1 MADFCSKHVSVQT
14 PAVPVWERL
23 CFGFFFSEVIPFN
36 SLGVKMDLLLGN
48 DGDGGCVVGFHVIH
62 NQKF

>member
-1 MADFCSKHVSVQT
+1 MLWF
-14 PAVPVWERL
+14 
-23 CFGFFFSEVIPFN
+23 FFFSEVIPFN